1 MAYLKEDGSL
11 DIQRYQIMSVN
22 EFIKEFDKLTTSQM
36 EEYINNAPIDNS
48 RNGRGRIVN
57 CTMDDFR
64 KKYGTVDA
72 KEFMETLR
80 KKYLDKG

>member
-11 DIQRYQIMSVN
+11 DVQRYKNMTVN
-22 EFIKEFDKLTTSQM
+22 EFIKEFDKLTASQM
-36 EEYINNAPIDNS
+36 DEYMKNAPIDES
-48 RNGRGRIVN
+48 QNGTVRVVN
-57 CTMDDFR
+57 CTMDEFR

-80 KKYLDKG
+80 KKYLDKK